1 MNRLLCIAGINYA
14 LIVGAFGQQTTPQTI
29 IWPITPP
36 PPGGNTAVE
45 PMPALGW
52 FMHFQFNM
60 DSARKMA
67 KVDLIFDGDSITDFW
82 QGKGRAIW
90 NQHYAKLNAWDFGI
104 SGDKT
109 ENVLW
114 RLQNGQVD
122 NLHPKLICLMIGTN
136 NWAVNTPEQIAD
148 GVKADVEE
156 YQKRCPDAV
165 ILLQA
170 IFPRGPGPKDP
181 ARLKVKAVNDIISQL
196 GDGKKVIYIDF
207 SDKFL
212 QPDGTLSPD
221 IMPDFLHPTEAGYK
235 IWADAIQPTID
246 QFFPPDSQ

>member
-1 MNRLLCIAGINYA
+1 MNKLLCIAGINYA
-14 LIVGAFGQQTTPQTI
+14 LIAGAFGQQTTPQTI
-29 IWPITPP
+29 IWPLTPP
-36 PPGGNTAVE
+36 SPGGNTAVE
-45 PMPALGW
+45 PVPALGW
-52 FMHFQFNM
+52 FQHFQFNM
-60 DSARKMA
+60 DSARKME

-82 QGKGRAIW
+82 MGKGKAVW
-90 NQHYAKLNAWDFGI
+90 NLHYAKLNAWDFGI

-109 ENVLW
+109 ENMLW

-122 NLHPKLICLMIGTN
+122 NLHPKLIALMIGTN
-136 NWAVNTPEQIAD
+136 NWAVNTPEQIAA

-156 YQKRCPDAV
+156 YQKRCPDSV

-170 IFPRGPGPKDP
+170 IFPRGQSPKDP

-235 IWADAIQPTID
+235 IWADAIQPTVD
-246 QFFPPDSQ
+246 QFFPPGSQ